1 MGRYVFKLPD
11 IGEGIVA
18 AELIEWHVKP
28 GDEVAQDDLI
38 VEVMTDKATVEIT
51 APVSGKVVTLAG
63 DAGDQVAVGSALI
76 TFEVEGEGNAG
87 ADDEAAESSASE
99 PAGAAASPSPA
110 ASAGSASGTAEKS
123 AVPAENISAPQR
135 IPGREAAPAA
145 PGGDIPAGAA
155 TAGPGFATRG
165 PGQRPT
171 AAPAVRRRARELGI
185 DLAFV
190 PGSGPAGR
198 ITHKDLDAYVAAGG
212 KMPATGFVSAGTVR
226 REGAEQIRVI
236 GLRRA
241 IAEKMQAS
249 KRHIPHFTYVEEV
262 DVTALE
268 SLRADL
274 NRRYGGERGK
284 LTPLP
289 FIIRAITLALL
300 HWPQCNATYDDEANV
315 VTRHGAVHMGI
326 ATQTDGGLMVP
337 VLRHAEAMDL
347 WEMAAGIRRLA
358 EGARAG
364 KLPVDE
370 LTGSTITITSLG
382 PLAGIVTT
390 PVINRPEVGIIGPNK
405 IVPRPVI
412 VDGRIETR
420 MMMNLSSSFDHRVV
434 DGYDAAEM
442 IQYIKGL
449 LEQPAILFM
458 E

>member
-18 AELIEWHVKP
+18 AELIEWHVQP

-51 APVSGKVVTLAG
+51 APVSGKVLTLAG
-63 DAGDQVAVGSALI
+63 EAGDQVAVGSALI
-76 TFEVEGEGNAG
+76 TFEVEGEGNAD
-87 ADDEAAESSASE
+87 AAEDEAASGTEAT
-99 PAGAAASPSPA
+99 PPSPA
-110 ASAGSASGTAEKS
+110 KTAPAAEEK
-123 AVPAENISAPQR
+123 ADVPPAEVSAPQR

-145 PGGDIPAGAA
+145 PVGDAPAGAA

-198 ITHKDLDAYVAAGG
+198 ITHKDLDAYIASGGQIAGG
-212 KMPATGFVSAGTVR
+212 GPVSAGTAR
-226 REGAEQIRVI
+226 REGSEQIRVI

-274 NRRYGGERGK
+274 NRRYGQERGK

-300 HWPQCNATYDDEANV
+300 RWPQCNATYDDEANI
-315 VTRHGAVHMGI
+315 VTRHAPVHMGI

-370 LTGSTITITSLG
+370 LTGSTITVTSLG

-405 IVPRPVI
+405 IVSRPMI

-449 LEQPAILFM
+449 LEQPATLFM